1 MDQTSNTTVEES
13 IKRPR
18 TGRHNRKAKE
28 KEVVTQIDK
37 TEARL
42 NTHELLCLERYKA
55 LETRMDSIESRVDII
70 SADVKELKQ
79 TNDRQFTEIKTML
92 TAGKDEKFKTMV
104 TVAGSIIVGLLGLL
118 GYLITHLPN

>member
-13 IKRPR
+13 TKRPR

-55 LETRMDSIESRVDII
+55 LENRMDSIESRVDSI

-118 GYLITHLPN
+118 GYLITHLP

>member
-1 MDQTSNTTVEES
+1 MDQTSNTTVKES

-18 TGRHNRKAKE
+18 TGRNNRKAKE
-28 KEVVTQIDK
+28 TVVTQIDK

-55 LETRMDSIESRVDII
+55 IETRMDSIETRVESI
-70 SADVKELKQ
+70 ATDVKELKE
-79 TNDRQFTEIKTML
+79 TNDRQFNEIKTML

-104 TVAGSIIVGLLGLL
+104 TVAGTVIVGLIGLL
-118 GYLITHLPN
+118 GYLITHMPN